1 MQTTKERIFHMVLF
15 EAVALILL
23 AVLAMIFTGGDALS
37 MTGLALTLSLIAMV
51 WNYIYNI
58 VFDRIFGTNRIERTL
73 ALRIGH
79 GVVFEIGMIV
89 FSFPVIMWALQLD
102 FWTVLIMDLGVVL
115 FFLVYAV
122 VFNWIYDIVRHKR
135 RSSPPAS

>member
-1 MQTTKERIFHMVLF
+1 MKTKERLFHMVLF
-15 EAVALILL
+15 EVIALAFLAIL
-23 AVLAMIFTGGDALS
+23 ATIFTDRGALS
-37 MTGLALTLSLIAMV
+37 MTGLALVLSLIAMV

-58 VFDRIFGTNRIERTL
+58 VFDRIFGANRIERKL

-79 GVVFEIGMIV
+79 GVVFELGMIV

-102 FWTVLIMDLGVVL
+102 FFTVLMLDIGVVV

-122 VFNWIYDIVRHKR
+122 VFNWVYDIVRHKLTTDR
-135 RSSPPAS
+135 PVS